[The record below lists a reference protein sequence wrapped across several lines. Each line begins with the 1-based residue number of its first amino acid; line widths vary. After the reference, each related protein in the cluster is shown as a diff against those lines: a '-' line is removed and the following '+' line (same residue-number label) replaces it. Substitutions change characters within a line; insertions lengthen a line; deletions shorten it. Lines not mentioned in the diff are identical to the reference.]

1 MSSDASRTGGIWCL
15 WTRLRLAAAT
25 AGEVW
30 RTHHAGPQ
38 RTRRRGRRR
47 SPDLVRLEGR
57 ELLST
62 PGTTITTPIV
72 VNIPF
77 PYPGTLETST
87 ITQPII
93 ITTIGDKANPIV
105 SLSTSVKSAAYGQ
118 SVTFVASVSTPIA
131 VGASGTVTFS
141 DGNTTLGT
149 VAVSDSGQALV
160 PGQAILTTSAL
171 PVGPQSITATYSGD
185 ALNYGVTSSP
195 VAESVSRAAAQVVV
209 APEPVFKD
217 KKLVSL
223 NLKAEVQA
231 TAPGGGLPSGTLTF
245 EVRTR
250 SKKAP
255 EKVLGTTSLSGG
267 TAALPVTL
275 RSVLH
280 KPITIIYGGDVDF
293 ASSASSATL
302 TGKELRSL
310 ARSVRDLQGREHQH

>member
-1 MSSDASRTGGIWCL
+1 MSSEASRTGSNWCL

-30 RTHHAGPQ
+30 RTQHAGTQ

-62 PGTTITTPIV
+62 PGTTITTPINGIV
-72 VNIPF
+72 EIP
-77 PYPGTLETST
+77 PSTTVTLEPNPNVTFT
-87 ITQPII
+87 IVL
-93 ITTIGDKANPIV
+93 GKAV
-105 SLSTSVKSAAYGQ
+105 SDVTLSAPVGSAAYGQ
-118 SVTFVASVSTPIA
+118 SVKFVASVSTPFA
-131 VGASGTVTFS
+131 VATGTVTFS

-149 VAVSDSGQALV
+149 VAVGDSGQAV
-160 PGQAILTTSAL
+160 LTTSAL
-171 PVGPQSITATYSGD
+171 PIGPQSITATYSGD
-185 ALNYGVTSSP
+185 ALNLGGTSSP
-195 VAESVSRAAAQVVV
+195 VAESVGRSATQVVV

-245 EVRTR
+245 EVQTK
-250 SKKAP
+250 SKTAP

-267 TAALPVTL
+267 TAALPLTL

-280 KPITIIYGGDVDF
+280 KPITIIYSGDVDF

-310 ARSVRDLQGREHQH
+310 ARSVRDLQGRGHQH